1 MEDFVGQTSREDSA
15 ARYGGKIIWEKC
27 RQDNREISKF
37 HIRGEGM
44 SRRRA
49 WFISPMVIASACFF
63 TLLFSDSGGAT
74 TQGKPE
80 PTMASTPK
88 GTVWK
93 YDYFDN
99 FYDVS
104 PVNSREIWIVGNSG
118 KILHSGDEG
127 KSWTI
132 QVSGIKEDLYSAS
145 FIDVRRGWCAGSNGL
160 ILHTEDGGVTW
171 ARQTTGTTHPI
182 FRIQFLSEK
191 VGFACGYFGLILRTT
206 DGGRTW
212 ENKSLGE
219 DVALRGMSFL
229 NEKTGFIVGEF
240 GTMLKTADGGSSF
253 TRLTS
258 PVANT
263 LFAIFFFDA
272 NSGYASGIDGCLL
285 ATIDGGRTWRKE
297 DSGTKDHLIGIRSN
311 GLFAVAV
318 GLRGAVRV
326 KAGGGKWVAV
336 DGKTFNWLSGIYL
349 DRDRKGLAVGA
360 HGTIIRLEEILPKG
374 KEK

>member
-1 MEDFVGQTSREDSA
+1 
-15 ARYGGKIIWEKC
+15 
-27 RQDNREISKF
+27 
-37 HIRGEGM
+37 M

-49 WFISPMVIASACFF
+49 WLTCAMVISMVCFF
-63 TLLFSDSGGAT
+63 ALLFSDSGGAT
-74 TQGKPE
+74 QQKKPV
-80 PTMASTPK
+80 PANVSTPK
-88 GTVWK
+88 GTIWK

-104 PVNSREIWIVGNSG
+104 SAYSREIWIVGNSG
-118 KILHSGDEG
+118 RILHSGDEG

-132 QVSGIKEDLYSAS
+132 QVSGVKEDLYSVS
-145 FIDVRRGWCAGSNGL
+145 FVDARRGWCAGSNGL
-160 ILHTEDGGVTW
+160 ILHTEDGGATW

-191 VGFACGYFGLILRTT
+191 VGFACGYFGIILRTT

-219 DVALRGMSFL
+219 DVTLRGISFL

-240 GTMLKTADGGSSF
+240 GTMLKTVDGGSSF
-253 TRLTS
+253 SRLTS
-258 PVANT
+258 PATNT
-263 LFAIFFFDA
+263 LFAVCFFDA
-272 NSGYASGIDGCLL
+272 NSGYASGIDGFLL
-285 ATIDGGRTWRKE
+285 ATRDGGRTWRKE

-311 GLFAVAV
+311 GQVTVAV

-326 KAGGGKWVAV
+326 KTGGGRWAAV
-336 DGKTFNWLSGIYL
+336 DAKTFNWLSGIYL

-360 HGTIIRLEEILPKG
+360 HGTILRLEEILPKG
-374 KEK
+374 KEE